1 MCHLYMIM
9 RPDTL
14 RGASKHCLKIV
25 CNDAELL
32 KKKMMVKNAILTL
45 KKEEEW
51 SKPWIIFM
59 IPFSGGGDGCTSQ
72 HPGGEPGSVSSPRKS
87 GRLCSHVSAGAA
99 GKHRESSE
107 FLHRLADFTLRV
119 FMSQHSFSAKH
130 RASTRV
136 MCYLADFTLSRVSL
150 STAALQNTEQVLG
163 LSVTWQTSLSRVFMS
178 QHSSSAKHRA
188 STKVICYLADFSL

>member
-1 MCHLYMIM
+1 
-9 RPDTL
+9 
-14 RGASKHCLKIV
+14 
-25 CNDAELL
+25 
-32 KKKMMVKNAILTL
+32 
-45 KKEEEW
+45 
-51 SKPWIIFM
+51 M
-59 IPFSGGGDGCTSQ
+59 IPFSGGGDGRTSQ

-136 MCYLADFTLSRVSL
+136 ICYLADFTLSRVSL